1 MPKPHASKTR
11 PARPVSSHGDY
22 DSYDEESVNSGHVA
36 TNPTNE
42 TKNLSVNYR
51 GHRKAPPSSAV
62 KRNEAVPA
70 VLELNVQAKVHAYIL
85 HEDDDETSDGADA
98 SLEHLCKLK
107 ELPTEEGVVHPPHTF
122 RYGAAEVT
130 ALLDAPDEPFHI
142 ALLIEGTGSTP
153 KPLSVAQKRLLAEMR
168 RDAAEKELGGP
179 QRASTSLRR
188 WSATSSRSF
197 QRSGSS
203 LSVSGATQT
212 KSQRQST
219 LNELFD
225 VLDADH
231 DGTLTRDEVRTSI
244 DTRQRTRK
252 CVEAPRSRASLKPL
266 PHFKSILN
274 RACMHDRLSKTRKSS
289 E

>member
-1 MPKPHASKTR
+1 MPKPHASETR
-11 PARPVSSHGDY
+11 PARPVSSHEDY
-22 DSYDEESVNSGHVA
+22 DSYDEESVDNGHA
-36 TNPTNE
+36 ASIPANE

-51 GHRKAPPSSAV
+51 GHRKAPPSAAV
-62 KRNEAVPA
+62 KRNEPVPA
-70 VLELNVQAKVHAYIL
+70 LLELNVQAKVHAYIL
-85 HEDDDETSDGADA
+85 HEDDDDETSGSADA

-130 ALLDAPDEPFHI
+130 ALLDAPDDPFHI

-153 KPLSVAQKRLLAEMR
+153 KPLSVVQKRLLAEMR

-203 LSVSGATQT
+203 LSASGATQT

-225 VLDADH
+225 TLDADH

-244 DTRQRTRK
+244 DTRRRTRK
-252 CVEAPRSRASLKPL
+252 GV
-266 PHFKSILN
+266 
-274 RACMHDRLSKTRKSS
+274 
-289 E
+289 